1 MARRVRPRHV
11 REGDRVTG
19 ALKHWVDNRDTALR
33 WIEPDGYATRA
44 FAGGDPAWMAEP
56 QTAVSTLAQANSALG
71 SRVLSL
77 DVMPAILAAVSAEA
91 GDPLDVADAVLADE
105 AGLANAQAVAKAAE
119 HTLGGQ
125 VDLVLRLP
133 SPHALLRRFA
143 ENGAFSPSFDDLDD
157 AAMLLANAARGFAD
171 FGFAGLLLVTDVDR
185 GRAEDEFA
193 ALDSV
198 LGTVRHYR
206 WLSLLRLDGDLDPAA
221 AGAADVDVI
230 LLPHRRPA
238 VFHDDCGLE
247 GRRVGGGLSVEFWN
261 GEDFGP
267 VPPDTLYYGDA
278 PADIEPEAVLA
289 RVRTLP

>member
-1 MARRVRPRHV
+1 M
-11 REGDRVTG
+11 
-19 ALKHWVDNRDTALR
+19 R

-71 SRVLSL
+71 SRVLSVDML
-77 DVMPAILAAVSAEA
+77 PAFLAAAAVEA
-91 GDPLDVADAVLADE
+91 GDPLDVADAVLSDE

-119 HTLGGQ
+119 HTLAGQ
-125 VDLVLRLP
+125 VELVLRLP
-133 SPHALLRRFA
+133 SPYALLRRFA
-143 ENGAFSPSFDDLDD
+143 ENGVFSPSFDDLDD
-157 AAMLLANAARGFAD
+157 AAMLLANAVRGFAD
-171 FGFAGLLLVTDVDR
+171 FNFAGLLLATDVDEDH
-185 GRAEDEFA
+185 AEDEFA

-206 WLSLLRLDGDLDPAA
+206 WLSLLRLDGDLDPSSSA
-221 AGAADVDVI
+221 AADVDVI

-238 VFHDDCGLE
+238 VFHEDCGLE
-247 GRRVGGGLSVEFWN
+247 GRRVGGGLSAEFWE
-261 GEDFGP
+261 GADFGT
-267 VPPDTLYYGDA
+267 VSPDTLYYGDA

>member
-1 MARRVRPRHV
+1 MEAGDGTICK
-11 REGDRVTG
+11 GDRVTG
-19 ALKHWVDNRDTALR
+19 ALKHWVDNRDAALR
-33 WIEPDGYATRA
+33 WIEPDGYAARA

-71 SRVLSL
+71 SRVLSI
-77 DVMPAILAAVSAEA
+77 DVVPAILAAAPAET
-91 GDPLDVADAVLADE
+91 GDPLDVADAVLSDA

-119 HTLGGQ
+119 HTLGGR

-143 ENGAFSPSFDDLDD
+143 ENGVLSPSFDDLDD
-157 AAMLLANAARGFAD
+157 AAMLLANVARGFAD
-171 FGFAGLLLVTDVDR
+171 FGFAGLLLASDV
-185 GRAEDEFA
+185 GAEHAEAEFA

-221 AGAADVDVI
+221 AVAADVDVI
-230 LLPHRRPA
+230 LLPNRRPA
-238 VFHDDCGLE
+238 VFNDDCGLE
-247 GRRVGGGLSVEFWN
+247 GRRVGGGLSAEFWN
-261 GEDFGP
+261 GEDFSA
-267 VPPDTLYYGDA
+267 VSPDTLYYGDA

-289 RVRTLP
+289 RVRALP